1 MQPKFNCST
10 FLIAVL
16 ACAMSTGCNRD
27 DDSIQQ
33 VPNVPVEITVSI
45 GLPLFAPLQNPGGWI
60 TIQGGSQG
68 IVVYRIGPDQF
79 AAFDRHCTF
88 RVENQC
94 RIDVDEDTNVTAV
107 DHDCCESVF
116 SIVDGV
122 PLEGPAR
129 RPLRRYQTMYN
140 VNNNSLRIYN

>member
-1 MQPKFNCST
+1 MKFGIIYLTLLSA
-10 FLIAVL
+10 IVL
-16 ACAMSTGCNRD
+16 FVFSGCNRD
-27 DDSIQQ
+27 DDSLQQ
-33 VPNVPVEITVSI
+33 VPNVPVEINVSI
-45 GLPLFAPLQNPGGWI
+45 DLPLFSALQNPGGWI

-88 RVENQC
+88 QVENVC
-94 RIDVDEDTNVTAV
+94 RIDVDEETNVTAV
-107 DHDCCESVF
+107 DSECCESVF

-140 VNNNSLRIYN
+140 INNNSLRIYN